1 MRLLPNSRTVAL
13 RAHSVKFWALSVL
26 CLLGVIGDSWSLFA
40 GILPLSPLAFA
51 LLGLVFGIAGLA
63 GRFIDQDL

>member
-1 MRLLPNSRTVAL
+1 
-13 RAHSVKFWALSVL
+13 VKFWALSVL
-26 CLLGVIGDSWSLFA
+26 CLLGVIGDSWSLFQ

-51 LLGLVFGIAGLA
+51 LLGLGFGIAGLI

>member
-1 MRLLPNSRTVAL
+1 MRLIANRRAVAL

-26 CLLGVIGDSWSLFA
+26 CLLGVIGDSWSLFQ
-40 GILPLSPLAFA
+40 GILPLSPLTFA